1 MTGDHKMR
9 MSTIVRI
16 GLFSGMLGLGACQ
29 DLDPYTRSGTW
40 QPTGANQG
48 NLAAMV
54 ANPYDLIRGR
64 GLPASDSKE
73 PTLAINR
80 VSTDTPKP
88 LLDPGGGSGS
98 GLSGGG
104 SGGGG
109 SGGGGFGSGSGS
121 GGGGAGGSGGGSGS
135 GTGSGGS

>member
-1 MTGDHKMR
+1 MR

-16 GLFSGMLGLGACQ
+16 VSVGGMFGLGACQ

-80 VSTDTPKP
+80 VSADTPKP
-88 LLDPGGGSGS
+88 LLDPGGGLSGGS
-98 GLSGGG
+98 TGGG

-109 SGGGGFGSGSGS
+109 SGSGSGSGGGGA

-135 GTGSGGS
+135 GSGGS